1 MITESQIDRLKKDT
15 KLRQRIGTD
24 LDVTERTILNW
35 AKSNTSK
42 LNTKA
47 NQPIVLKHLKS

>member
-1 MITESQIDRLKKDT
+1 MITESQIDRIKKDT

-35 AKSNTSK
+35 AKKNTSK
-42 LNTKA
+42 LNTIA
-47 NQPIVLKHLKS
+47 NMPVVLKHLKK